1 MSGKK
6 GGEEGD
12 RQWNLR
18 SLMLVG
24 MINLSPLS
32 IRLLDIIVWSIWRQM
47 QESIKLPGRQVI
59 SLKRIHLDFNPTFSF
74 YSKKTS
80 FSCSFPLIRFL
91 FPSPATPWARDCRFS
106 PPTKARPDNTFFCKL
121 HLEVFSASYTK
132 ASRRTMTADAA
143 AAATHNRSGRGGR
156 REARGT
162 KGL

>member
-1 MSGKK
+1 MKEKNPRYLLLQLLYIRFGSNVPKRMCPNQDFCLDLMSGNK
-6 GGEEGD
+6 GGEEED

-47 QESIKLPGRQVI
+47 QESIQLPGRQVI

-91 FPSPATPWARDCRFS
+91 FPSPATPWARDCRFAPLQTQGLMTHS
-106 PPTKARPDNTFFCKL
+106 
-121 HLEVFSASYTK
+121 SANYT
-132 ASRRTMTADAA
+132 
-143 AAATHNRSGRGGR
+143 
-156 REARGT
+156 
-162 KGL
+162 

>member
-1 MSGKK
+1 
-6 GGEEGD
+6 
-12 RQWNLR
+12 
-18 SLMLVG
+18 
-24 MINLSPLS
+24 
-32 IRLLDIIVWSIWRQM
+32 M